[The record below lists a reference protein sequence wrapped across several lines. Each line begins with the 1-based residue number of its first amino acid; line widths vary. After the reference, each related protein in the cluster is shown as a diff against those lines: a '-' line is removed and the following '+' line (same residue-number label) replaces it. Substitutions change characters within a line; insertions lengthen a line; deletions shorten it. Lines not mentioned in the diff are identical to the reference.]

1 MATKVFLVQ
10 GSGGSMKRSM
20 LFMLFV
26 LLCAPLIGSKP
37 SVALV
42 LSGGGAR
49 GLAHIAVLEA
59 LEEAG
64 IPIDMVLGTSMG
76 ALVGGLYSSGYTPRE
91 IRRLLVETDLVGMFS
106 EPILDPIRVHD
117 TAFSYMHD
125 HVFSLG
131 FGEEGI
137 GNAPAMIGDQKILE
151 LLGFLFSKY
160 PNVIDFDQ
168 LPIPF
173 RCVSTDA
180 MTGERIVHDSGS
192 LVGAIRSSISIP
204 LVFSPYPYE
213 ETRLVVDGGVVDNL
227 PIALARS
234 LGADI
239 VIASDVNAL
248 QMENC
253 EQLESLSAMA
263 MQTILLVT
271 QDNAAA
277 QYQLADL
284 LFFPDLRGVNALDFT
299 GYERIIERGEQAVDA
314 KREELSALARQI
326 AQTRKLTVPDSNRD
340 GLYTLRS
347 TPTILQIAIQD
358 ISLNKGHRMPQIRQL
373 SSFLGRSF
381 TKQTAGELNLK
392 LREIRK
398 SNGLASLG
406 YEMAPDGTLLISG
419 RGFEKRN
426 RNISLGLQSD
436 AGFSNALPASMA
448 WYRADVFLD
457 AYMLENWGT
466 DLALL
471 LNATL
476 GQITSLQIALRY
488 PFAFTSWGEVDVK
501 FSLLYGS
508 GSLSTLST
516 VVNANRTAPMDRIFQ
531 SDLSLDLHFNEYGFA
546 SLVGSY
552 NLVSLHDTTFPATF
566 LAFPEFEAILLYN
579 SLRSRFTPSG
589 VRLDMLVS
597 IGYLDGMLSSMRIGW
612 NQKFALTYLDSLAYD
627 LNLSLMHRPFA
638 LLDSYADLGTVEGIP
653 GYSPLSLRRDALYAG
668 VGWQHR
674 LSEILGYPT
683 YCKVLLRGGVLDS
696 YDPYTAVAPA
706 NDAYFSDSTWD
717 LGLGVVLGL
726 VSPLGEIL
734 LSFGASLGG
743 FVTFAVGVY

>member
-1 MATKVFLVQ
+1 MQ
-10 GSGGSMKRSM
+10 GSGSRMKRSM
-20 LFMLFV
+20 LFLLLV
-26 LLCAPLIGSKP
+26 LLCAPLIASKP
-37 SVALV
+37 SVAVV

-49 GLAHIAVLEA
+49 GVAHIAVLEA

-76 ALVGGLYSSGYTPRE
+76 SLVGGLYSSGYTPKE
-91 IRRLLVETDLVGMFS
+91 IRRLLVETDLVGLFS
-106 EPILDPIRVHD
+106 EPVLDPIRVQD

-125 HVFSLG
+125 HAFSLG
-131 FGEEGI
+131 FGENGI
-137 GNAPAMIGDQKILE
+137 GNAPALIGDQKILE

-160 PNVIDFDQ
+160 PNTMDFDQ

-173 RCVSTDA
+173 RCVSADA
-180 MTGERIVHDSGS
+180 VTGERIVHDSGS
-192 LVGAIRSSISIP
+192 LVSAIRSSISIP

-213 ETRLVVDGGVVDNL
+213 QTRLVVDGGVVDNL

-248 QMENC
+248 KLDTY

-263 MQTILLVT
+263 MQTIILVT
-271 QDNAAA
+271 QDKAAA
-277 QYQLADL
+277 QHPLADVL
-284 LFFPDLRGVNALDFT
+284 YLPDLRDINALDFT
-299 GYERIIERGEQAVDA
+299 KHELILERGEQAVAD
-314 KREELSALARQI
+314 KREELSNLATRI
-326 AQTRKLTVPDSNRD
+326 AQTRELTILDSDRD
-340 GLYTLRS
+340 GVYSLRS
-347 TPTILQIAIQD
+347 TPTILQITIQD
-358 ISLNKGHRMPQIRQL
+358 LSLNKDHRMPQASQL

-398 SNGLASLG
+398 SNSLASLG
-406 YEMAPDGTLLISG
+406 YEMAPDGTLLVSG

-426 RNISLGLQSD
+426 SNISLGLQSN

-448 WYRADVFLD
+448 WYKADVFLD
-457 AYMLENWGT
+457 AYMLELWGT

-476 GQITSLQIALRY
+476 GQMTSMQMALRY
-488 PFAFTSWGEVDVK
+488 PFALTSWGEVDVK
-501 FSLLYGS
+501 FGLLYGS

-516 VVNANRTAPMDRIFQ
+516 VVNANRTAPLDRIFR
-531 SDLSLDLHFNEYGFA
+531 SELSLDLHFNEYGLA
-546 SLVGSY
+546 SLSGSY
-552 NLVSLHDTTFPATF
+552 DLVSLHDATFPSTF
-566 LAFPEFEAILLYN
+566 LAFPELEASLLYN
-579 SLRSRFTPSG
+579 SLRSRFTASG
-589 VRLDMLVS
+589 VRLDMLLS
-597 IGYLDGMLSSMRIGW
+597 IGSLDGMLSSMRIGW
-612 NQKFALTYLDSLAYD
+612 NQKFAVSYLDSYSYD
-627 LNLSLMHRPFA
+627 MNLSLIRKPFA
-638 LLDSYADLGTVEGIP
+638 LLESYADLGTVEGIP
-653 GYSPLSLRRDALYAG
+653 GYSPLSIRRDTLYAG
-668 VGWQHR
+668 MGWQHR

-683 YCKVLLRGGVLDS
+683 YCKVILRGGILDS
-696 YDPYTAVAPA
+696 YDPYTAVAPTK
-706 NDAYFSDSTWD
+706 DAYFSDTTWD

-726 VSPLGEIL
+726 VSPLGEVL